1 MPGFITA
8 VGTVVLF
15 GRRARLSDCLRAHG
29 VPAYFPGVAALVKI
43 ARGVTITLVVIAGV
57 LLLTPGSAGAG
68 EDPADFI
75 RMLGNQARG
84 DPVQRDTGP
93 EDDLFPPDA
102 SPGFRP

>member
-1 MPGFITA
+1 M
-8 VGTVVLF
+8 
-15 GRRARLSDCLRAHG
+15 
-29 VPAYFPGVAALVKI
+29 
-43 ARGVTITLVVIAGV
+43 IAGV